1 MILEDSAQ
9 KPCSVHGCSLFRVM
23 NTYTDS
29 GMANLTTH
37 LFGPLSKL
45 DEQLAQRRRPFHRAA
60 TRVWGVL
67 IACTE
72 EYAAL
77 ARDILTQPSAD

>member
-1 MILEDSAQ
+1 MILELSAQ
-9 KPCSVHGCSLFRVM
+9 KPCSVHGCWLFRV
-23 NTYTDS
+23 NTNS
-29 GMANLTTH
+29 GMVSLTSYF
-37 LFGPLSKL
+37 FGRLSKL

-60 TRVWGVL
+60 TLVWDL
-67 IACTE
+67 LKACTE